1 MFDVN
6 SADSIINYAKKLKG
20 KTLREAC
27 TKEIEVHGYKGKGN
41 FGQILEKFYFGYEPN
56 SDSEPDFKEVGLEL
70 KSSSLKTLKNG
81 SIRSKERLVLNIIN
95 YLEVH
100 KQTFDNSSFWK
111 KNGHLLLVFH
121 LYNQDADLL
130 DYLIMLVDG
139 WQFPSQDLEVIKN
152 DWETINQ
159 KIKDG
164 KAHELSEGD
173 TFYLGA
179 CTKGGKGGN
188 ARQQPFNDIP
198 AKQRAYS
205 LKQGYVNHIIANI
218 SKHETEA
225 FGKLI
230 PSLEVAS
237 TKTIEEI
244 VQEKFAALIGKS
256 DKELVATFGLQGIST
271 NPKHYHSLVSK
282 AIIDSV
288 FDVPRHLSVEDYIE
302 EFSKADI
309 SIKTVRLNEENTPY
323 QDTSLPAFNY
333 VDIYNGSW
341 RNSELK
347 KYVERKYLFVFFKHK
362 DGILFLD
369 KVKFW
374 NMSVNDIKSANLI
387 WLNLKKLIINGTI
400 VKGIVKNKNGVES
413 RRTFFPKIKTNN
425 IHIRPHGS
433 TTEDTYP
440 LPVEEK
446 FLKSMEYTKHSFWFN
461 KPYVRDEIY
470 LK

>member
-1 MFDVN
+1 MFDIN

-20 KTLREAC
+20 KTLRESCAE
-27 TKEIEVHGYKGKGN
+27 EIEAHGYKGKGN

-56 SDSEPDFKEVGLEL
+56 SDSEPDFKEAGLEL

-111 KNGHLLLVFH
+111 KNAHLLLVFH
-121 LYNQDADLL
+121 LYNRDADLL

-139 WQFPSQDLEVIKN
+139 WQFPSQDLEVIKK

-218 SKHETEA
+218 SKDEDEG

-230 PSLEVAS
+230 PSLEVAA
-237 TKTIEEI
+237 TKSIEEI
-244 VQEKFAALIGKS
+244 VLDKFTPLMGKS
-256 DKELVATFGLQGIST
+256 DKELVEIFKLHDIS
-271 NPKHYHSLVSK
+271 KKSKQYHSKVANAL
-282 AIIDSV
+282 IDSV
-288 FDVPRHLSVEDYIE
+288 FNVPKGSSVEEFVE

-309 SIKTVRLNEENTPY
+309 SVRTVRLFPNNTPCE
-323 QDTSLPAFNY
+323 DTSLPTFKFEN
-333 VDIYNGSW
+333 VYNGSW
-341 RNSELK
+341 RKSKLK
-347 KYVERKYLFVFFKHK
+347 SFVERKYLFVFFKYSG
-362 DGILFLD
+362 DDLILD

-374 NMSVNDIKSANLI
+374 NMPNNGIREANLI
-387 WLNLKKLIINGTI
+387 WLNLKRLIIKGTI
-400 VKGIVKNKNGVES
+400 VKRVKKNKKDKLI
-413 RRTFFPKIKTNN
+413 RYTYFPDIKTSN
-425 IHIRPHGS
+425 IHIRPHGRDA
-433 TTEDTYP
+433 EDTYP
-440 LPVEEK
+440 LPVEDKILNE
-446 FLKSMEYTKHSFWFN
+446 MEYTKHSFWFN